1 MKLDPEARYT
11 ESHEWGR
18 MDGDEVVCGVT
29 DHAQE
34 TLSDVVYV
42 ELPMAGDV
50 FDAGEP
56 YGIVE
61 SVKAASDLYAPVGG
75 EVTAVNEELE
85 TAPEMVNQDPYGD
98 GWMIR
103 LDPTDPGELD
113 DLMTA
118 DEYEAFVEE
127 EEG

>member
-11 ESHEWGR
+11 ETHEWGR
-18 MDGDEVVCGVT
+18 LEGDEVVCGIT

-34 TLSDVVYV
+34 NLSDVVYV
-42 ELPMAGDV
+42 ELPMVGDV

-85 TAPEMVNQDPYGD
+85 SAPELVNQDPYGD

-103 LDPTDPGELD
+103 LDPLDPDELE
-113 DLMTA
+113 DLMGP